1 MVWACEKK
9 KGTQRR
15 NFAFKSSSWWHISVV
30 FWIFSA
36 LGRDKG
42 SLQKFQTNKKKEDE
56 RKPSLKSRSS
66 LWLLPPQEL
75 DRKSSS
81 PTSLSWGSNNICFC
95 FSQAERIPVRRNSF
109 PLEKKNS
116 ILTLNIAVPPAD
128 SSAWSLLPLNFQRK
142 IFQVHFVP
150 KGKEIF
156 SHYFLKLW
164 FFFFKVRK
172 PRI

>member
-1 MVWACEKK
+1 MLSIISCWRINSCNWASPALHKSGSVSILERNLYSWFEHVKKKKK

-109 PLEKKNS
+109 PLEKK
-116 ILTLNIAVPPAD
+116 IP
-128 SSAWSLLPLNFQRK
+128 SS
-142 IFQVHFVP
+142 H
-150 KGKEIF
+150 
-156 SHYFLKLW
+156 
-164 FFFFKVRK
+164 
-172 PRI
+172 